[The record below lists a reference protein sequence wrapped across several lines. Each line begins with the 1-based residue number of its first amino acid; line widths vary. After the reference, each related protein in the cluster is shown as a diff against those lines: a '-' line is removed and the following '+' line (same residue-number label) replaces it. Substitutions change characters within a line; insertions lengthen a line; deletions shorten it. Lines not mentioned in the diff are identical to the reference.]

1 MIKPRKLLFLILTV
15 ILVCI
20 VFAVSASADNG
31 EICYGA
37 ATVSAT
43 QLNIRS
49 GPSTDNTILG
59 TANDKAILVIIE
71 KTNDDW
77 YRVNYYGTVGYV
89 KADYLTNILT
99 AENFSAAGSISKTDV
114 RLRKTF
120 NAESDILAT
129 FQPGKSVEVIGINT
143 GWYKVVADGNTGYI
157 RSDLMEIV
165 GPGPNSPAPVV
176 KSLGR
181 QIREGQVQLPLYN
194 DWTLLPEKHRRLI
207 FGMMLSHEGKCR
219 VPIYE
224 TLTKWGFNPDTD
236 MLQMPV
242 TAPEAYSWGA
252 CWSGVKTH
260 NPPNWSSIG
269 NGGILSDWR
278 LQSSLPGLF
287 AAGGTTLFGSGCHGE
302 AQTTGRYC
310 GRQAAKFA
318 KEHPAVEPD
327 AAQIEKD
334 KALLLQDWEEL
345 PPMFTSSSAK
355 KTGREQILDYIESLL
370 SDK

>member
-15 ILVCI
+15 ISVCI

-49 GPSTDNTILG
+49 GPSTEKTILG

-77 YRVNYYGTVGYV
+77 YRVNYNGTVGYV
-89 KADYLTNILT
+89 KTDYLTNILT
-99 AENFSAAGSISKTDV
+99 AENFSATGSISKTDV

-181 QIREGQVQLPLYN
+181 QIADYALQFEGYRYIYGEESPSTGFDCSGLVWYVYRQ
-194 DWTLLPEKHRRLI
+194 
-207 FGMMLSHEGKCR
+207 FGYTVERTASAQYRTAGYSVSKSE
-219 VPIYE
+219 
-224 TLTKWGFNPDTD
+224 
-236 MLQMPV
+236 LQPGDLV
-242 TAPEAYSWGA
+242 FFS
-252 CWSGVKTH
+252 
-260 NPPNWSSIG
+260 N
-269 NGGILSDWR
+269 NGGYSVTHVGIYIGDNEFVHASTSDTGVII
-278 LQSSLPGLF
+278 SSL
-287 AAGGTTLFGSGCHGE
+287 GSDYYTRVWYG
-302 AQTTGRYC
+302 
-310 GRQAAKFA
+310 AKR
-318 KEHPAVEPD
+318 VV
-327 AAQIEKD
+327 
-334 KALLLQDWEEL
+334 
-345 PPMFTSSSAK
+345 
-355 KTGREQILDYIESLL
+355 
-370 SDK
+370 